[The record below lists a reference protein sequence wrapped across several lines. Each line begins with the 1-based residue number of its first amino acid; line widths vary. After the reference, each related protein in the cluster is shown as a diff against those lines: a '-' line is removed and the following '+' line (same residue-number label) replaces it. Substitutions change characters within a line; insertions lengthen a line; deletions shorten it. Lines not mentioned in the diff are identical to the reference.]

1 MNLLCGC
8 IPADASGSF
17 FRFYGAMRGPSCVAP
32 RYTEIKKE
40 AKRIPPTRAV
50 RHREFLPSPAA
61 KSNIYTADICLVDRR
76 FSHR

>member
-32 RYTEIKKE
+32 RCTEIKKRGE
-40 AKRIPPTRAV
+40 KDTANA
-50 RHREFLPSPAA
+50 RESGASP
-61 KSNIYTADICLVDRR
+61 
-76 FSHR
+76 